1 MHVEI
6 EELKEGALIGKQV
19 TVTIGC
25 ETAED
30 EAAARR
36 LLMADKAYR
45 ALFEIGQEVFR
56 PARKHGY
63 SEPKIHEALEACREG
78 NGEELVGKLEDKF
91 YEILREHNIDLD
103 DC

>member
-6 EELKEGALIGKQV
+6 EDLKPGALIGKQV
-19 TVTIGC
+19 TVTIGV
-25 ETAED
+25 ETDDD
-30 EAAARR
+30 EVVARR
-36 LLMADKAYR
+36 VLSADRAYR

-63 SEPKIHEALEACREG
+63 ADDKIRAALAACG
-78 NGEELVGKLEDKF
+78 DAGEDLVAELERRF
-91 YEILREHNIDLD
+91 YEILSENHIDTD